1 MLSFKQS
8 HAEIQNILDN
18 AGSGGGGGGTSDYA
32 DLTNKPSINSVTL
45 SGNKTSSDLGI
56 KEVPTIGQG
65 DTGKIL
71 TANFN
76 SGNPISEWATP
87 AAPIFEYADWGNV
100 HLTYEGDYIGIT
112 GNYEVE
118 YNGFA
123 TIVFNTDYRDIAQT
137 LSSYSSFQGLE
148 ADFTIT
154 LTRDQ
159 QDYPI
164 IETKI
169 YFPCDTYSAS
179 STNFITTNSNFSLA
193 LPVLVGDEISMS
205 ISSSSGIDQQVG
217 SIIAN
222 RTKLECFVQKYV

>member
-87 AAPIFEYADWGNV
+87 TAP
-100 HLTYEGDYIGIT
+100 
-112 GNYEVE
+112 
-118 YNGFA
+118 
-123 TIVFNTDYRDIAQT
+123 DIA
-137 LSSYSSFQGLE
+137 YDAGG
-148 ADFTIT
+148 TIT
-154 LTRDQ
+154 L
-159 QDYPI
+159 
-164 IETKI
+164 
-169 YFPCDTYSAS
+169 
-179 STNFITTNSNFSLA
+179 SNDGTA
-193 LPVLVGDEISMS
+193 VN
-205 ISSSSGIDQQVG
+205 G
-217 SIIAN
+217 SITIAN
-222 RTKLECFVQKYV
+222 DGFINISFDIDYDGVYPLVSDISADFSIDLTRNSSNYYILTSHVYFQGSAVSQTQTNNNYSVMVPVKAGDVIHIMLSSKQLDQGTCATIINNTIARYLVQKYV